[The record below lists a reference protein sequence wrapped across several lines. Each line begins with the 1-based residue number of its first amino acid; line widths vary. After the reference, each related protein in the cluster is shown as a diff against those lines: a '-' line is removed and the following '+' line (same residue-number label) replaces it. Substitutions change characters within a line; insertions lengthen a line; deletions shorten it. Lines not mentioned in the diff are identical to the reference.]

1 MDFKDQ
7 VKESADIV
15 RVVGE
20 YVRLKKMGP
29 TYKGLCPFHN
39 EKSPSFN
46 VHPAQQFFKCF
57 GCGIGGDIF
66 KFVQEIEHI
75 SFYEALKMLA
85 ERNGIPLPKRTE
97 YTDPDAKS
105 RGSIEEMNN
114 LAAQLFKSNL
124 TGPQGADARAYV
136 TRRGL
141 TPAVADQFGLGLA
154 DRSNGLLKLLRHEG
168 FTNEQLETSGLVSKR
183 ESDGSLF
190 DKFRG
195 RLMFPIHNE
204 SGKIIAFGGRALS
217 QGDEPKYL
225 NSPGT
230 ALYEKSSVLYNLNR
244 AKSAARKF
252 ERLVLVEGYMD
263 AIGVFAAGVEE
274 VVASCGTALTQ
285 KQVRAMRRHANRIVV
300 NFDPDQAGRG
310 ATEKS
315 ISIMLEESVEVTVL
329 ELEEGLDPD
338 EYIKKFGP
346 EIYREKLGHAGNY
359 FYWLADRARVHYDM
373 RTGDGKV
380 KAFQF
385 LLPSIQKIPEK
396 IRRAAVA
403 SDVSGYLGIESG
415 LVLEEFKRL
424 AVNRKEDSMR
434 PAVRAIPHAEKLL
447 LRLLAASA
455 EVRQVLLPRLAE
467 MDTIEG
473 FTTRKIFETLIQLH
487 ENQPDF
493 QFPDLESRLDE
504 NDRGLMAELVFA
516 DEIGNES
523 VLMEQAGNFL
533 KRLEEDARKSK
544 LTEAKARIKVAER
557 AGNIEDAFR
566 LTEDYTKLEQAARKD
581 AASR

>member
-15 RVVGE
+15 RVIGE

-29 TYKGLCPFHN
+29 SYKGLCPFHN
-39 EKSPSFN
+39 EKTPSFN
-46 VHPAQQFFKCF
+46 VHPGEQFFKCF

-85 ERNGIPLPKRTE
+85 ERNGIPLPKRNE
-97 YTDPDAKS
+97 YTDPDAKT
-105 RGSIEEMNN
+105 RGSIEDMNN
-114 LAAQLFKSNL
+114 TAARLFKANL
-124 TGPQGADARAYV
+124 MGPHGADARAYV

-141 TPAVADQFGLGLA
+141 AAEIVEQFGLGLS

-204 SGKIIAFGGRALS
+204 SGKIIAFGGRALAE
-217 QGDEPKYL
+217 GDEPKYL
-225 NSPGT
+225 NSPAT
-230 ALYEKSSVLYNLNR
+230 PLYEKSSVLYNLNR
-244 AKSAARKF
+244 AKTPARKF
-252 ERLVLVEGYMD
+252 ERIVLVEGYMD

-285 KQVRAMRRHANRIVV
+285 KQVRTMRRHANRIVV
-300 NFDPDQAGRG
+300 NFDPDPAGRS

-315 ISIMLEESVEVTVL
+315 ILIMLEESVEVAVL

-338 EYIKKFGP
+338 EYVKKFGP
-346 EIYREKLGHAGNY
+346 EIYREKLDRAGNY
-359 FYWLADRARVHYDM
+359 FYWLADRARGHYDM
-373 RTGDGKV
+373 RTGEGKV

-403 SDVSGYLGIESG
+403 NDVAGYLGIEAG
-415 LVLEEFKRL
+415 LVLEEFKRS
-424 AVNRKEDSMR
+424 AIDRKEHSMR
-434 PAVRAIPHAEKLL
+434 PKVRDIPHAEKLL

-455 EVRQVLLPRLAE
+455 AVRQVLLPRLAD
-467 MDTIEG
+467 MGAIEG
-473 FTTRKIFETLIQLH
+473 FTTRKIFETMIHLH
-487 ENQPDF
+487 ENQPGF
-493 QFPDLESRLDE
+493 QFPDLELRLDE
-504 NDRGLMAELVFA
+504 NDKRLMAELIFA
-516 DEIGNES
+516 DEIGDEA
-523 VLMEQAGNFL
+523 VLMDQADNFL
-533 KRLEEDARKSK
+533 KRLEEDAQRSK
-544 LTEAKARIKVAER
+544 FAEVKARIKAAER
-557 AGNIEDAFR
+557 AGNMGDAIR
-566 LTEDYTKLEQAARKD
+566 LTEEYVELEHAARKGRG
-581 AASR
+581 SR